1 MAYTDS
7 CGLCKNTL
15 YYTHIYTGGKS
26 MAEEIRFVSG
36 QMPSLLYAT
45 KQIVAASAI
54 TRAIHRHERFTEM
67 LYVYQGAGQYIAGGY
82 SYPIRTGDILL
93 YNQGDLHE
101 VTSSLQHEIGT
112 FCFGISGLQLRG
124 LPEGHFTKAENGFVR
139 PAMDEIDHMQAL
151 SELIYEHAERRT
163 SYSDEI
169 VAQLLPALVLLSANL
184 PPDARAADQPHNLVL
199 ANRIRQYIGTHFTEQ
214 LTLEDIGEAMSM
226 SPYHL
231 AHIFKEITGMSP
243 IHYMIRCRVGEA
255 QNLLISTDYSATQ
268 IAAIVGY
275 TNVNHFNAIFAKL
288 VGLPPIRYRRKY
300 LENMQGSRLQ

>member
-1 MAYTDS
+1 MSEPLRYA
-7 CGLCKNTL
+7 
-15 YYTHIYTGGKS
+15 
-26 MAEEIRFVSG
+26 SG
-36 QMPSLLYAT
+36 QTPELLYAT
-45 KQIVAASAI
+45 RQTVASPTV
-54 TRAIHRHERFTEM
+54 TRAVHRHERFTEM

-101 VTSSLQHEIGT
+101 VTSSLHHEIGT
-112 FCFGISGLQLRG
+112 FCFGISGLHLRG
-124 LPEGHFTKAENGFVR
+124 LPEGHFTRAETGFVR
-139 PAMDEIDHMQAL
+139 PAVDEIDHIQSLCEM
-151 SELIYEHAERRT
+151 IYEHAERRT
-163 SYSDEI
+163 GYSDEI
-169 VAQLLPALVLLSANL
+169 VSHLLPALVLLAASL

-214 LTLEDIGEAMSM
+214 LTLEDIGEALSM

-231 AHIFKEITGMSP
+231 AHIFKDMTGMSP
-243 IHYMIRCRVGEA
+243 IHYMIRCRIGEA

-288 VGLPPIRYRRKY
+288 VGLPSIRYRRSY
-300 LENMQGSRLQ
+300 LENMQGRRLQ

>member
-1 MAYTDS
+1 
-7 CGLCKNTL
+7 
-15 YYTHIYTGGKS
+15 
-26 MAEEIRFVSG
+26 MAEEVRFVSG

-45 KQIVAASAI
+45 KQIVAASTI

-112 FCFGISGLQLRG
+112 FCFGISGLQLCG

-139 PAMDEIDHMQAL
+139 PAMDEIDHMQSL

-184 PPDARAADQPHNLVL
+184 PPDACAADQPHNLVL

-243 IHYMIRCRVGEA
+243 IHYIYAVVSVRRRTCSFPPITA
-255 QNLLISTDYSATQ
+255 QRRLPPSSATP
-268 IAAIVGY
+268 
-275 TNVNHFNAIFAKL
+275 T
-288 VGLPPIRYRRKY
+288 
-300 LENMQGSRLQ
+300 

>member
-1 MAYTDS
+1 MT
-7 CGLCKNTL
+7 
-15 YYTHIYTGGKS
+15 
-26 MAEEIRFVSG
+26 EEVRFVSG

-45 KQIVAASAI
+45 KQIVAASTV

-82 SYPIRTGDILL
+82 SYQIRTGDILL

-139 PAMDEIDHMQAL
+139 PTMDEIDHMQAL

-184 PPDARAADQPHNLVL
+184 MRA
-199 ANRIRQYIGTHFTEQ
+199 
-214 LTLEDIGEAMSM
+214 
-226 SPYHL
+226 
-231 AHIFKEITGMSP
+231 
-243 IHYMIRCRVGEA
+243 
-255 QNLLISTDYSATQ
+255 
-268 IAAIVGY
+268 
-275 TNVNHFNAIFAKL
+275 
-288 VGLPPIRYRRKY
+288 PPISRIIWCWRTAF
-300 LENMQGSRLQ
+300 GSTSARILPSS

>member
-1 MAYTDS
+1 MSEPLRYA
-7 CGLCKNTL
+7 
-15 YYTHIYTGGKS
+15 
-26 MAEEIRFVSG
+26 SG
-36 QMPSLLYAT
+36 QTPELLYAT
-45 KQIVAASAI
+45 RQTVASSTV
-54 TRAIHRHERFTEM
+54 TRAVHRHERFTEM

-101 VTSSLQHEIGT
+101 VTSSLHHEIGT
-112 FCFGISGLQLRG
+112 FCFGISGLHLRG
-124 LPEGHFTKAENGFVR
+124 LPEGHFTRAETGFVR
-139 PAMDEIDHMQAL
+139 PAVDEIDHIQSLCEM
-151 SELIYEHAERRT
+151 IYEHAERRT
-163 SYSDEI
+163 GYSDEI
-169 VAQLLPALVLLSANL
+169 VSHLLPALVLLAASL

-214 LTLEDIGEAMSM
+214 LTLVDSGEALSM

-231 AHIFKEITGMSP
+231 AHIFKDMTGMSP
-243 IHYMIRCRVGEA
+243 IHYMIRCRIGEA

-288 VGLPPIRYRRKY
+288 VGLPPIRYRRSY
-300 LENMQGSRLQ
+300 LENMKGRRLQ